1 MIITGFYAACLSFL
15 FIALTIHTIKG
26 RRQNR
31 VPLGD
36 NNKYDLQKRIRAH
49 SNFAEYTPIFLILL
63 GVLEYL
69 ALPGYGLHLLGGLF
83 LAARLSHAYGLTI
96 AERYEEGKLL
106 NSKYRVRGMAGTFFA
121 IGTSASLILILLL
134 MRMV

>member
-1 MIITGFYAACLSFL
+1 MMITGFYAACLSFL
-15 FIALTIHTIKG
+15 FIGLTIYTIKG

-36 NNKYDLQKRIRAH
+36 NNNYALQKRIRAH

-63 GVLEYL
+63 GALEYL
-69 ALPGYGLHLLGGLF
+69 GLPGYGLHLLGGLF

-106 NSKYRVRGMAGTFFA
+106 NSQYRVRGMAGTFFA

-134 MRMV
+134 IRMV

>member
-1 MIITGFYAACLSFL
+1 MVITGFYAACLSFL
-15 FIALTIHTIKG
+15 FIGLTIHTIKG

-69 ALPGYGLHLLGGLF
+69 GLPGYGLHILGGLF
-83 LAARLSHAYGLTI
+83 MAARLSHAYGLTI